1 MFSFTLQML
10 WESSGRRKN
19 DSARSVLVELFPSD
33 YYYYFFGH
41 YNKRLPKEPGTTRES
56 WPQLLA
62 SNCKLSVCFFFA
74 TRLLT
79 IPYHLFSQ
87 FIKMNR
93 FTTVSI
99 MIVLVLLATY
109 LKVGSGVY
117 IRFGRS
123 LKTRRTASSARKS
136 EIYTKRET
144 ANFANKWMAP
154 ARSIRTY
161 R

>member
-19 DSARSVLVELFPSD
+19 NSARSVLVELFPSD
-33 YYYYFFGH
+33 YYFFFLAITT
-41 YNKRLPKEPGTTRES
+41 NFFQKSREPRENLDLNC
-56 WPQLLA
+56 WQATA
-62 SNCKLSVCFFFA
+62 SFQFVFFFA

-136 EIYTKRET
+136 EVYTKRET
-144 ANFANKWMAP
+144 PNFANKWMAP